1 MKIVVSLV
9 LWLGLVLSV
18 GTSAQAEAP
27 PAQTQVKI
35 DKSRLL
41 VPPRGANRITFLE
54 SPTAWLIGEQQ
65 SFYTGMSTAI
75 RSLSVSGQEV
85 AAAWTLMLLSFG
97 YGVLHAA
104 GPGHGKAVISG
115 WLLASEQ
122 HLHRG
127 IMVSALSSLVQAITA
142 IIIVSGILLV
152 VALAGGVARD
162 AASDVGGWLQ
172 RASYAM
178 ISGLGIYLL
187 WQAFRRWPIKFGD
200 DHHSHKQFHEH
211 HSTDPHDNCDCGHSH
226 IPASKDVA
234 KGWSLGRAMSLS
246 LAVGIRPCT
255 GSLLVLLFANAAGL
269 YLAGIAA
276 IFAMA
281 LGTFITVSVIAT
293 LAVMSKK
300 LALRLAG
307 DRSNRLQWVTF
318 GLRLGGGV
326 VITALGIFMF
336 VGSLSGSQG
345 VI

>member
-1 MKIVVSLV
+1 MKILAFILIYSL
-9 LWLGLVLSV
+9 LIFSLGSY
-18 GTSAQAEAP
+18 AQAE
-27 PAQTQVKI
+27 TTGSRTEVKI
-35 DKSRLL
+35 DKSKLL
-41 VPPRGANRITFLE
+41 VPPRGTNRITFLE

-65 SFYTGMSTAI
+65 KFYSGMSTAI
-75 RSLSVSGQEV
+75 RSLSSSGQV
-85 AAAWTLMLLSFG
+85 MAAAWTLMLLSFG

-127 IMVSALSSLVQAITA
+127 IMVSAISSLVQAITA
-142 IIIVSGILLV
+142 IVIVSGILLG

-162 AASDVGGWLQ
+162 AASEVGGWLQ
-172 RASYAM
+172 RATYAM
-178 ISGLGIYLL
+178 ISGLGLYLL
-187 WQAFRRWPIKFGD
+187 WQAFRQWPIKLAQ
-200 DHHSHKQFHEH
+200 HHSHELSHEH
-211 HSTDPHDNCDCGHSH
+211 HSTAPHEMCDCGHSH
-226 IPASKDVA
+226 MPASKDVA

-269 YLAGIAA
+269 YYAGIAA

-281 LGTFITVSVIAT
+281 LGTFITVSIIAT

-307 DRSNRLQWVTF
+307 DRGNRLAWVTF
-318 GLRLGGGV
+318 GLRLGGGA

-336 VGSLSGSQG
+336 VGSLSGSQS

>member
-1 MKIVVSLV
+1 VKIVVSFV
-9 LWLGLVLSV
+9 LWLALVLSV

-75 RSLSVSGQEV
+75 RSLSVSGQAV

-142 IIIVSGILLV
+142 IVIVSGILLV

-162 AASDVGGWLQ
+162 AASEVGGWLQ

-178 ISGLGIYLL
+178 ISGLGLYLL
-187 WQAFRRWPIKFGD
+187 WQAFRRWPIKVAQ
-200 DHHSHKQFHEH
+200 HHSHELSHAH
-211 HSTDPHDNCDCGHSH
+211 HSHAPQEICECGHSH
-226 IPASKDVA
+226 MPALKDVA
-234 KGWSLGRAMSLS
+234 KGWSLSRAMSLS

-307 DRSNRLQWVTF
+307 DRGNRLQWVTF
-318 GLRLGGGV
+318 SLRLGGGA

-336 VGSLSGSQG
+336 IGSLSGSQG